1 METENGLAV
10 IGQVPALSLVETHGS
25 PLYVYDGAI
34 IERQIT
40 TLRQAFPGLPVGI
53 KYACK
58 ALSSLG
64 ILRFM
69 QQRGIGL
76 EVVSPQE
83 LELGLLAGF
92 APESITFTPSGV
104 AFSEIEFAVEKGAL
118 VNLDNLD
125 VLHRFGQRY
134 GGLQPCFIRFKP
146 NIADGGH
153 EKIMT
158 AHESSKFGI
167 DIRQKDEVLAAVQ
180 QYGLKVV
187 GLHQHTGSDIKAA
200 ASLLEAAARL
210 FEVAT
215 AFPDLQFIDLGGGFK
230 VAYSNHDTTTD
241 MAAFGRD
248 MTAFFQ
254 EFCHRYGRRL
264 QLWFEPG
271 KFLVSECGY
280 LLARVNAVKQNP
292 DRSFLTLDT
301 GFNHLVRPMMYGAY
315 HHIVNASRP
324 EAPADT
330 LYDVVGYI
338 CETDTFATQRLL
350 PRTQPGDV
358 LAFLNAGAYGYTM
371 ASQYNSRLR
380 PPEVLV
386 YEGKARLIRRR
397 DTLADLTAGQLWN
410 E

>member
-1 METENGLAV
+1 MKTENGPWM
-10 IGQVPALSLVETHGS
+10 IGHASALQLIETFGS

-34 IERQIT
+34 IERQVN
-40 TLRQAFPGLPVGI
+40 TLRGAFPGLPIGI

-64 ILRFM
+64 ILRLM
-69 QQRGIGL
+69 QQLGVGL

-92 APESITFTPSGV
+92 SPENITFTPSGV
-104 AFSEIEFAVEKGAL
+104 AFSEIAFAVEKGAL

-125 VLHRFGQRY
+125 VLHRFGQQY
-134 GGLQPCFIRFKP
+134 GGSRPCFIRFKP

-158 AHESSKFGI
+158 AHEGSKFGI
-167 DIRQKDEVLAAVQ
+167 DIRQKDAVLDAVHH
-180 QYGLKVV
+180 YGLRVI

-200 ASLLEAAARL
+200 GSLLQAAARL
-210 FEVAT
+210 FEVA
-215 AFPDLQFIDLGGGFK
+215 ADFPDLQFIDLGGGFK
-230 VAYSNHDTTTD
+230 VAYRQDDPATD
-241 MAAFGRD
+241 MAAFGREI
-248 MTAFFQ
+248 TVFFQ
-254 EFCHRYGRRL
+254 EFCCRYGRPL

-271 KFLVSECGY
+271 KYLVSECGY
-280 LLARVNAVKQNP
+280 LLATVNTVKHNP
-292 DRSFLTLDT
+292 DRTFLALDT

-315 HHIVNASRP
+315 HHIVNVSRP
-324 EAPADT
+324 GAPADT
-330 LYDVVGYI
+330 PYEVVGYI
-338 CETDTFATQRLL
+338 CETDTFATRRHL
-350 PRTQPGDV
+350 PRTGPGDV

-380 PPEVLV
+380 PAEVLV
-386 YEGKARLIRRR
+386 HQGTARLIRRR
-397 DTLADLTAGQLWN
+397 DTLSDLTAGQYW